1 MPLDKNS
8 FYARTM
14 HTPDSP
20 ERAALRGALRDV
32 SKALLPLHRAL
43 IDAAK
48 DDYAFGIAPVK
59 PSQLLQLLND
69 DAFFAWLK
77 PLTSLIVDIDEMAR
91 TDFEPPDVAAIAD
104 RLDRLFGTKAE
115 ETFAASYIPM
125 LQRTVDIAVGHAA
138 LRKAVA
144 RLRAGTTG
152 AAGTPQ

>member
-1 MPLDKNS
+1 MALDKKS

-48 DDYAFGIAPVK
+48 DDYAFAVSPVK
-59 PSQLLQLLND
+59 PSQLLQLLTD
-69 DAFFAWLK
+69 DPFFAWLK

-91 TDFEPPDVAAIAD
+91 TDFESPDIAGIAD
-104 RLDRLFGTKAE
+104 RVDRLFGAKPDEA
-115 ETFAASYIPM
+115 FSAQYIPM
-125 LQRTVDIAVGHAA
+125 LQRSVDIAIGHAA
-138 LRKAVA
+138 LRKAAA
-144 RLRAGTTG
+144 RLRA
-152 AAGTPQ
+152 